1 MSNKEDFIKPDTK
14 EDKKKEFYKLVDF
27 YLEGGNPMLSSK
39 GKKEFEIRFGSNTNA
54 RSPLSKIDFDNVI
67 KQLKTAGFR
76 TDNEKGVHMLR
87 VLLRHVTED
96 GTLIPSNVRAEIH
109 GLDLVE
115 QYCGHNSLLKLIES
129 PENIMQDKIFFTQ
142 KLAPKMPD
150 GKPIRPVDFPD
161 MNFRADYKIEKIL
174 NIRQTDFNDETKWQN
189 AEKAFRYIKR
199 YQFYH
204 PDYPFYVDMSIVK
217 SSKKKE
223 GTRNDYAQSYTVQES
238 GVFGHIEKYEIEI
251 EINNRK
257 VGTSTPYN
265 TTNAILQAIRK
276 CSRIVLSGIQGSSY
290 PISFTER
297 DVVLQSYMRLLHGNR
312 QQPRRVKSSDFIG
325 PQSNTLQIEN
335 IIDDGVGES
344 EIPNIRRNYSV
355 TEKADGDRRML
366 FIDEEGKIYLFD
378 MTMNVIFTGSQTKEK
393 ILFHT
398 LIDGEHIKF
407 DKYGK
412 SINLFAAF
420 DIYYVNGKS
429 VRDKAFIPQK
439 EDDLLQNFRLPI
451 LSNVLEK
458 LKVKSIL
465 PENNTQW
472 KEVKNDKGEMIWFDQ
487 RSGNFSTMRPIV
499 NSSCVLRIQCK
510 EFYASSSIFDDCST
524 ILSKI
529 EDKAFEYNTDG
540 LIFTPTNMAVGGNVM
555 LDNIKDKRDA
565 QGSTAN
571 NSTVQGS
578 TAGKLSKSVW
588 KYSFK
593 WKPVSHNTIDF
604 LVNVMKDDTGK
615 DKIHHSFQEGV
626 NTQGSQNIIQYKT
639 LVLMCGYNKKNGT
652 MNPFHDM
659 IHGKIPENEFD
670 GEEDAYEAVPF
681 IPTNPYDQN
690 ACLCNIAL
698 HDSGN
703 GLYMTTEPEEAEK
716 TSLDNFGSLISGGGG
731 YNKEIEEEQGGEQG
745 GEQEGKHGD
754 VFEDMMIVEFRY
766 DKKIVDPK
774 WRWKPIRVRYDKT
787 SELLRGIPNYG
798 NAFHVAD
805 NNWRSIHNEVTPHM
819 LKTGENIP
827 EISIESDAYY
837 NKTSGERFTEAM
849 RNFHNLFV
857 KQKLIKGVSNNNGT
871 DMLIDYAVGKAG
883 DLSKW
888 IHSHLKFV
896 FGIDLSHDNIHN
908 IKDGA
913 CARYLKSSAK
923 YKKHPAALFVQG
935 NSGLNIRDTS
945 AFPGDKDSKEK
956 KITDAIFG
964 KGPKDTMLLGK
975 AVYERYAEAE
985 QGFQISSCQFALHY
999 FFENPKLLHGF
1010 LRNLAECTAMN
1021 GYFIGTCYDGRT
1033 VFNIL
1038 SRKKKDDSYIF
1049 KKVIRGKEQR
1059 ICEIKKMYEET
1070 GFRDDETSIGY
1081 PICVYQDSINNY
1093 IVEYLVNFNYL
1104 TQLLEDYG
1112 FTIITKDEANHMKP
1126 DHLPNGTGM
1135 FSELF
1140 EMMES
1145 EIKETNGKARAYY
1158 GKAANMSEEEKDISF
1173 MNRYFVFR
1181 KVRSVNA
1188 AKLEKHFLKKFNFDE
1203 DDENDEL
1210 ESREMRELKG
1220 QIEILEKEE
1229 KPVKKRIRKLKA
1241 KIVLEKEEK
1250 EGNPAIVFDIE
1261 EDDAVIE
1268 EAKPIEKIKKPR
1280 KPREKKL
1287 KEDEVKSDG
1296 EDKIEDKEKKPRKPR
1311 QKKEKTEKT
1320 EKADAL

>member
-1 MSNKEDFIKPDTK
+1 MSNKEIEQMIKPDTR
-14 EDKKKEFYKLVDF
+14 EDKKKEFTKLVDF
-27 YLEGGNPMLSSK
+27 YLEGGNPMLSSN
-39 GKKEFEIRFGSNTNA
+39 GKKELEIRFGSNTSA

-87 VLLRHVTED
+87 VLLRHVAND

-109 GLDLVE
+109 GLDLIE

-129 PENIMQDKIFFTQ
+129 PANIMHDKIFFTQ

-161 MNFRADYKIEKIL
+161 MNFRVDYKIEKIL

-204 PDYPFYVDMSIVK
+204 PDYPFYVDLSIVK
-217 SSKKKE
+217 SSNKKQ
-223 GTRNDYAQSYTVQES
+223 GNRNDYVQSYTVQES
-238 GVFGHIEKYEIEI
+238 GVFNHIEKYEIEI

-257 VGTSTPYN
+257 VGTSTVYN
-265 TTNAILQAIRK
+265 TTDAIMSAIRK
-276 CSRIVLSGIQGSSY
+276 CTRIVLSGIQCSSY

-297 DVVLQSYMRLLHGNR
+297 DAVLQSYMRLLYGDKY
-312 QQPRRVKSSDFIG
+312 QQRRVKGSDFIG

-335 IIDDGVGES
+335 IIMPEIGQGSD
-344 EIPNIRRNYSV
+344 IPNIRQNYSV

-393 ILFHT
+393 VLFHT

-451 LSNVLEK
+451 LSNAIERLN
-458 LKVKSIL
+458 VKSIL
-465 PENNTQW
+465 PENNADW
-472 KEVKNDKGEMIWFDQ
+472 KEVKNKKGQITWFDQ
-487 RSGNFSTMRPIV
+487 RSGTISTTRPIL
-499 NSSCVLRIQCK
+499 NASCILRIQCK
-510 EFYASSSIFDDCST
+510 EFYASTIFDDCST

-529 EDKAFEYNTDG
+529 EDKTFEYNTDG
-540 LIFTPTNMAVGGNVM
+540 LIFTPTNMAVGGNTF
-555 LDNIKDKRDA
+555 I
-565 QGSTAN
+565 GHTEGHTAIGN
-571 NSTVQGS
+571 

-604 LVNVMKDDTGK
+604 LVNVVKDDTGK
-615 DKIHHSFQEGV
+615 DKINHIFQEGI

-639 LVLMCGYNKKNGT
+639 LILMCGYNKKNGI

-659 IHGKIPENEFD
+659 IHGKIPDNEFD
-670 GEEDAYEAVPF
+670 ADEDAYEAVPF
-681 IPTNPYDQN
+681 VPTNPYDQD
-690 ACLCNIAL
+690 ACLCNIML

-703 GLYMTTEPEEAEK
+703 GLYMTTESEEADK
-716 TSLDNFGSLISGGGG
+716 TNLDDFGSIIGGSTTDAS
-731 YNKEIEEEQGGEQG
+731 NAADAREKETENTENIES
-745 GEQEGKHGD
+745 GKHGD
-754 VFEDMMIVEFRY
+754 IFEDMMIVEFRY

-849 RNFHNLFV
+849 RNFHNLFI
-857 KQKLIKGVSNNNGT
+857 KQKLIKSVSNNNGT

-923 YKKHPAALFVQG
+923 YKKHPSALFVQG
-935 NSGLNIRDTS
+935 NSGLNIRDTA

-956 KITDAIFG
+956 KIANAIFG
-964 KGPKDTMLLGK
+964 KGPKDAMILGK
-975 AVYERYAEAE
+975 AVYDQYAEAE

-1038 SRKKKDDSYIF
+1038 SKKKKDESYIF
-1049 KKVIRGKEQR
+1049 KKIIRGKDQR

-1070 GFRDDETSIGY
+1070 GYRDDETSIGY

-1126 DHLPNGTGM
+1126 DPLPNGTGM

-1158 GKAANMSEEEKDISF
+1158 GKAANMSEEEKDVSF
-1173 MNRYFVFR
+1173 MNRYFIFR

-1188 AKLEKHFLKKFNFDE
+1188 AKLEKHFIKKFNFDE
-1203 DDENDEL
+1203 EDEE

-1229 KPVKKRIRKLKA
+1229 MPVKKRIRKLKA
-1241 KIVLEKEEK
+1241 KIVLEPIERPVD
-1250 EGNPAIVFDIE
+1250 NIVFDIE
-1261 EDDAVIE
+1261 DQGTAAAAADAVEDE
-1268 EAKPIEKIKKPR
+1268 EKPEEKPKKAR

-1287 KEDEVKSDG
+1287 KEDKEG
-1296 EDKIEDKEKKPRKPR
+1296 ENKEGENKEKKPRKPR
-1311 QKKEKTEKT
+1311 QKKDKEEK
-1320 EKADAL
+1320 